1 MSKEM
6 GAGGRFDIF
15 LDSVKDMPWGEGKT
29 SQSRHYGG
37 AKALF
42 SYVNIQG

>member
-15 LDSVKDMPWGEGKT
+15 LDSADHTGL
-29 SQSRHYGG
+29 YFLG
-37 AKALF
+37 ASLAQLNETINNDLE
-42 SYVNIQG
+42 SLDN

>member
-15 LDSVKDMPWGEGKT
+15 LDSICMGKNE
-29 SQSRHYGG
+29 GG
-37 AKALF
+37 ANEQHE
-42 SYVNIQG
+42 SGRDIYMD

>member
-15 LDSVKDMPWGEGKT
+15 LDSACGQLFQLCPAERPVV
-29 SQSRHYGG
+29 RRYVLVC
-37 AKALF
+37 KA
-42 SYVNIQG
+42 V